1 MQVCGKRHPFLIDEG
16 VGCGFVA
23 TVVIFRLKATVRLP
37 AFSLAQIG
45 LYFSLKAMKK
55 LTGEE
60 KARLIS
66 AGSRPGM
73 AVRQATRMCLC
84 RCGKQPGLL

>member
-1 MQVCGKRHPFLIDEG
+1 MLKRHPFLINED
-16 VGCGFVA
+16 VGCRFAENGIRFLLKSKTTLRASSPAQTGF
-23 TVVIFRLKATVRLP
+23 
-37 AFSLAQIG
+37 
-45 LYFSLKAMKK
+45 YFLLKAMKK

-66 AGSRPGM
+66 VGSRPWM